1 MNIKEFFKYSAE
13 ILKNTDVEAPV
24 FEAGVMLCHV
34 LKCSRT
40 YLYSH
45 DDLNLNEEQFNVL
58 EHMVDERTRNV
69 PLQYLTGETEFM
81 SLTFTVNPSVLIPRQ
96 DTEILVEKCIELVN
110 AAAADENNKDKPE
123 CKPAVRILDMCT
135 GSGCIAVSIANYC
148 PNGIVTACD
157 ISGDALEIA
166 QANAER
172 LGVKNRLEFRQGNLF
187 EALDGEAGYDLIV
200 SNPPYIETKTMQ
212 ELQKEV
218 RDFEP
223 HIALDGG
230 MDGLDFYRR
239 ITAEAPLYLNH
250 GGHLAFEIGYNQGES
265 VKQLMERDFTDIQVL
280 RDLGGNHRVV
290 YGKIKSGFSRSKAVM
305 HPHPED
311 F

>member
-1 MNIKEFFKYSAE
+1 MNIKEFLKYAAE
-13 ILKNTDVEAPV
+13 IMKNADIEAPV
-24 FEAGVMLCHV
+24 LEAGVILCHV
-34 LKCSRT
+34 LKCSRA

-45 DDLNLNEEQFNVL
+45 DNLDLDEEQSYIL
-58 EHMVDERTRNV
+58 KHMVSERTRKV

-81 SLTFTVNPSVLIPRQ
+81 SLVFTVNPSVLIPRQ
-96 DTEILVEKCIELVN
+96 DTEILVEKCIELVK
-110 AAAADENNKDKPE
+110 AARMDEDNKDNTE

-148 PNGIVTACD
+148 PNSIVTACD
-157 ISGDALEIA
+157 ISWGALEIA

-187 EALDGEAGYDLIV
+187 EALDGETGFDLIV

-218 RDFEP
+218 KDFEP

-239 ITAEAPLYLNH
+239 ITAEVPAYLNH
-250 GGHLAFEIGYNQGES
+250 GGYLAFEIGYNQGES
-265 VKQLMERDFTDIQVL
+265 VKRLMERAFTDIQVL

-305 HPHPED
+305 HPHPEG